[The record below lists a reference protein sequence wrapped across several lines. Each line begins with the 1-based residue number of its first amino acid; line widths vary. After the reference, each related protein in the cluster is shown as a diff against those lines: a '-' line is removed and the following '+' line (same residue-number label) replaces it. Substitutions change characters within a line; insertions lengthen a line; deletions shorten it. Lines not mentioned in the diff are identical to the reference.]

1 MAVDVDMDMYFS
13 NFSTFTFETSGLSL
27 FKFFDFN
34 LSNLSITVFAC
45 MEPNAAVRVCD
56 AQFSPREYSLY
67 RFSMTSRMFDI
78 PLNCATLLLTV
89 LLIYTA
95 IELY

>member
-1 MAVDVDMDMYFS
+1 
-13 NFSTFTFETSGLSL
+13 
-27 FKFFDFN
+27 
-34 LSNLSITVFAC
+34 
-45 MEPNAAVRVCD
+45 MEPNAAVRICD
-56 AQFSPREYSLY
+56 ALFSPREYSLY